1 MARKR
6 RQAEQAEEQKK
17 TVYRD
22 TFQENVGK
30 QVEQFGKGLE
40 GKGRTL
46 LYGLLAVIA
55 IVIVVFVFYSYSR
68 RQTGAAQ
75 AALGKAIET
84 SQAMVTASPM
94 PGYAEKTYA
103 TDKERSEAAIAAFQD
118 VAGKYGSPFSD
129 RAKYFM
135 AVEKLKLDRPAGLA
149 GLQEVA
155 KSSDKET
162 AALSKFALA
171 QATAADGKIDE
182 AAGMYNEILTQSTVL
197 PSKETVNFALAGI
210 YEKQGKTAEAAEIY
224 FAIGKA
230 GREAKMSDGKP
241 LPMSGT
247 AREAVTKLEKIA
259 PDKAKEL
266 PPEPSATE
274 PE

>member
-1 MARKR
+1 MARQR

-30 QVEQFGKGLE
+30 QVEQIGKGLE
-40 GKGRTL
+40 GKGRTI

-55 IVIVVFVFYSYSR
+55 IAIVVFIFYSYSR
-68 RQTGAAQ
+68 RQNGAAQ

-94 PGYAEKTYA
+94 AGYTEKTYA
-103 TDKERSEAAIAAFQD
+103 TDKERSEAAITAFQD

-129 RAKYFM
+129 RAKFFM
-135 AVEKLKLDRPAGLA
+135 AVEKLKLDRATGVTE
-149 GLQEVA
+149 LQESA

-162 AALSKFALA
+162 AALAKFALA
-171 QATAADGKIDE
+171 QVLASESKFDE
-182 AAGMYNEILTQSTVL
+182 AAAMYSDLLTQSTVL

-210 YEKQGKTAEAAEIY
+210 YEKQGKIAEAAEIY
-224 FAIGKA
+224 FTIGKA